1 MGSSSISVAWLGGV
15 LRQSVPNCYN
25 YSKRRLVR
33 RSDCLQSTHSRAL
46 DSGSFGNC
54 MVYKSEAEL
63 VLRAKNFDSGGA
75 DVTVVDDMMQSWN

>member
-15 LRQSVPNCYN
+15 LRQSVPNYYN

-46 DSGSFGNC
+46 DSDFYGNC
-54 MVYKSEAEL
+54 RAFKSEAEL

-75 DVTVVDDMMQSWN
+75 DVMVEDDMMQSWN